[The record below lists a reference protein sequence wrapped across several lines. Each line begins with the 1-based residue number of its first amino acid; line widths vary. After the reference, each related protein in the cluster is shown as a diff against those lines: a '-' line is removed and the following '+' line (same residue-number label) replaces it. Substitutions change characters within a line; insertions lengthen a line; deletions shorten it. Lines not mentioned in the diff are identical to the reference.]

1 VRIELCKSLRIGYSK
16 DPELIDNP
24 PPTASNSTEDICLI
38 DPLAVDYPIIDTS
51 LKMLVPANVINT
63 EESRIVEGNIGKLLV
78 VKRYS
83 SSLR

>member
-1 VRIELCKSLRIGYSK
+1 MQESQNWIFKRSELV
-16 DPELIDNP
+16 DNP
-24 PPTASNSTEDICLI
+24 PSTVSNSTEDICLI
-38 DPLAVDYPIIDTS
+38 DPLAIDYPIIDTS

-83 SSLR
+83 SSLK

>member
-1 VRIELCKSLRIGYSK
+1 MRIELCKSLRIGYSK

-51 LKMLVPANVINT
+51 LVPANVINT
-63 EESRIVEGNIGKLLV
+63 EESKRVEGNIGKLLV
-78 VKRYS
+78 VKRYR
-83 SSLR
+83 SSLK

>member
-1 VRIELCKSLRIGYSK
+1 MRTWRC
-16 DPELIDNP
+16 DNP
-24 PPTASNSTEDICLI
+24 PPTASNSIEDICLI

-83 SSLR
+83 AP

>member
-1 VRIELCKSLRIGYSK
+1 MQESQNWIFKRS
-16 DPELIDNP
+16 ELIDNP
-24 PPTASNSTEDICLI
+24 PPTASNSTEDIFLI
-38 DPLAVDYPIIDTS
+38 DPLAIDYPIIDTS
-51 LKMLVPANVINT
+51 LKMLVPVNVINT